1 MKESIEIGKLTMYDY
16 ARMVNEYL
24 KPLVD
29 VIRAIEDNG
38 GEVTPELED
47 AYNTAMLKSMEIGD
61 NVKEAALQKVVATA
75 YYTKSLKGQL
85 DFSKEQKKKADD
97 FRKQQAKYQENLRD
111 MMINIME
118 GLDTDYIK
126 VNGKTV
132 VSLVKTTDVKIVD
145 HEKLLNGCERYLYDA
160 PVRSD
165 FAALVDD
172 GLAITYLVNR
182 YKDLL
187 DIKYVWANKK
197 GLKEAIIADNLQDI
211 AAEWGIEIVET
222 VSLRNYI

>member
-61 NVKEAALQKVVATA
+61 YVKESALQKVVATA

-97 FRKQQAKYQENLRD
+97 FRKQQTKYQENLRD

-145 HEKLLNGCERYLYDA
+145 HEKLLNNCFYYLYDA

-172 GLAITYLVNR
+172 ALAITYLVNR

-197 GLKEAIIADNLQDI
+197 ELKEAIIADNLHEI
-211 AAEWGIEIVET
+211 AAKWGIEIVET